1 MHHVVI
7 ARGNVRDNDGFAH
20 AVTLT
25 FVDNKLRLDGE
36 DANTAMNDVIEL
48 LQESHNL
55 VRNHVAPEPEL
66 CVKYAISQYFDEV
79 KEVESH
85 NFPVLPVKY
94 QGKTA
99 DW

>member
-7 ARGNVRDNDGFAH
+7 ARGIVRDDDGIAH

-25 FVDNKLRLDGE
+25 FVDNKLRLDSE

-55 VRNHVAPEPEL
+55 VRNNVAPEPEL

-85 NFPVLPVKY
+85 HFSDLPVIY
-94 QGKTA
+94 QGPTA

>member
-1 MHHVVI
+1 MHQVVT
-7 ARGNVRDNDGFAH
+7 ARGIVRDNDGIAH
-20 AVTLT
+20 AMTLT

-36 DANTAMNDVIEL
+36 DAKTALNDVIEL

-55 VRNHVAPEPEL
+55 VRNHVAPEPAL

-85 NFPVLPVKY
+85 TYNDLPEIY
-94 QGKTA
+94 RGETA